1 MIHTIAF
8 LIMSIFPTMDVI
20 PVKDGPIELGKVN
33 WERNYETAI
42 QQAESSEKPI
52 FILFQEVPGCATC
65 RNYGKNVLSH
75 PLIVETIQN
84 EFVPLAIYNNKR
96 GDDAKILSKFGE
108 PSWNNPVVR
117 IIDAEEKQLSGRVAG
132 NYSQLGVVDA
142 LISSLVKYGK
152 EVPVY
157 LSLLR
162 EELQSSNNQS
172 EFAIS
177 MYCFW
182 SGERELAGIKGVV
195 STEAG
200 FMDGREVVK
209 VVYDEDQTS
218 VDDIYKQARKAKCAD
233 NVYLPDGTSQQVFK
247 DAKQYSKYRK
257 DPQTKYYLYNSD
269 LKYVPMLPIQELKVN
284 QALATRQ
291 DPTEFLSPN
300 QLAFLDNLPSL
311 NRKAKQNRIGSDFVQ
326 SWEEVQP
333 KP

>member
-1 MIHTIAF
+1 MIQTIAF
-8 LIMSIFPTMDVI
+8 LIMSIFPA
-20 PVKDGPIELGKVN
+20 KDGPIELGKVN
-33 WERNYETAI
+33 WERDYDKAI
-42 QQAESSEKPI
+42 MQAQSSEKPV

-75 PLIVETIQN
+75 PLIVEAIQN

-117 IIDAEEKQLSGRVAG
+117 IIDADENQLSNRVAG

-142 LISSLVKYGK
+142 VIGSLVKYGK
-152 EVPVY
+152 EVPTY
-157 LSLLR
+157 IRLLR
-162 EELQSSNNQS
+162 EELASTQNQS
-172 EFAIS
+172 EFALS

-182 SGERELAGIKGVV
+182 SGERELGGIKGVV

-209 VVYDEDQTS
+209 VVYDESQTN
-218 VDDIYKQARKAKCAD
+218 VNDIYKQARKAKCAD
-233 NVYLPDGTSQQVFK
+233 NVYLPEGTSKKVFK
-247 DAKQYSKYRK
+247 DAKTYSKYRK
-257 DPQTKYYLYNSD
+257 DPETKYYLYNSD

-291 DPTEFLSPN
+291 DPTEYLSPN
-300 QLAFLDNLPSL
+300 QLAFFDKLSSL
-311 NRKAKQNRIGSDFVQ
+311 NRNAKQNRIGSDFVR
-326 SWEEVQP
+326 SWDEVQP